1 VRPSTQPD
9 GAKMFKK
16 GLSVVLL
23 LCALFSGQL
32 AANVH
37 GHDFYQVQNA
47 DHLLRHSADSDEI
60 RARFRDAADELREDH
75 HSVKERKPEILHL

>member
-1 VRPSTQPD
+1 
-9 GAKMFKK
+9 MFQK

-32 AANVH
+32 LASGH
-37 GHDFYQVQNA
+37 GHEFYDVQNA

-60 RARFRDAADELREDH
+60 RARTREAADELREGH
-75 HSVKERKPEILHL
+75 HNVKDRKPEVTHL